1 MHPERIH
8 SNRRPALQWASRC
21 LVLLGAAFHPAW
33 GVSAVPSKDGQH
45 AVSAKDEASKRIR
58 ERVRAGEL
66 HVCVTDAL
74 TDADSQPVITF
85 HNHCARQ
92 VNVMLCVHV
101 PGHVPVYYLILL
113 DSVAQVPHR
122 LWITEGRAFGYRYNA
137 CDRPYCTPP
146 RSEC

>member
-1 MHPERIH
+1 MHPGRIH
-8 SNRRPALQWASRC
+8 RNRIPALQRASQC
-21 LVLLGAAFHPAW
+21 LVLLGAALFPVWA
-33 GVSAVPSKDGQH
+33 VSTVPSKGGQY
-45 AVSAKDEASKRIR
+45 AVSAKDDASKRIR

-74 TDADSQPVITF
+74 TDADSHPVITF

-101 PGHVPVYYLILL
+101 PGHVPVYYLIL
-113 DSVAQVPHR
+113 QVPHR
-122 LWITEGRAFGYRYNA
+122 LWITEGRAFSYRYNA